1 MSKAKRK
8 ARALASTLEL
18 SRKENRQSVKP
29 GSKRLVPETLSA
41 TAKRLKAESQSGA
54 NVPARVIERMSGSV
68 KDVRLSQGDSGPK
81 MRPKRKPHTV
91 GREAAGTFAGRDYGS
106 SGDGV
111 KRLSDERIRR
121 NRAEYFAAAAAN
133 RKAQKNA
140 PVASDDSEAK
150 HIADARE
157 SYAHAIGQA
166 RARTSAGDPSGAEAW
181 MREARTYRRI
191 FRNQ

>member
-29 GSKRLVPETLSA
+29 GSKRLMPETLSA
-41 TAKRLKAESQSGA
+41 TAQRLKAESQAGA
-54 NVPARVIERMSGSV
+54 NVPARVVERMSGSV
-68 KDVRLSQGDSGPK
+68 KDVRISQGDSGPK

-111 KRLSDERIRR
+111 KRLSDERIRQ
-121 NRAEYFAAAAAN
+121 NRAEYFAGTAAS
-133 RKAQKNA
+133 RKAQEKV
-140 PVASDDSEAK
+140 PSVSGDSEAAR
-150 HIADARE
+150 IAQARE
-157 SYAHAIGQA
+157 DYAHAIGKA
-166 RARTSAGDPSGAEAW
+166 HARTAAGDPSGAEAW
-181 MREARTYRRI
+181 MSEARKYRRI
-191 FRNQ
+191 FRNH